1 MCRSL
6 AACCDHGRLG
16 QHDPGSLLAVAGS
29 REGLGSLILQLR
41 FWFFFV
47 VPLFRFALFIYFFF
61 IFVCIRMCSVSHTCL
76 WVPWRPEEAVRSLG
90 AEVKSGYEPPD
101 VGVGT

>member
-47 VPLFRFALFIYFFF
+47 VPLFRFALFIYLFFLF
-61 IFVCIRMCSVSHTCL
+61 LCAYACALSHIHACGYHGGQRRL
-76 WVPWRPEEAVRSLG
+76 SDPLELKLKVVMSLLM
-90 AEVKSGYEPPD
+90 
-101 VGVGT
+101 